1 MALPGGYARR
11 MLGSLHERVLN
22 ELGRRVVSGEFPP
35 GEKMHTE
42 EAEKQFGVSRSVV
55 REAVRVLQ
63 NLGLVESVKRVGI
76 RVLPMKRW
84 NVYDPLVIRWRLAET
99 TNGAQLRSLT
109 ELRSAVEPRAAEL
122 AARFAPDA
130 VTGELLILASR
141 MRAVGREGDLELF
154 LQLDIHFHSLVLAAS
169 GNEMF
174 AKLDSVIAE
183 VLTGRTD
190 QGLMPHHP
198 HEEALQWHVDV
209 ADAIQGRRPGDAAAA
224 MERIM
229 TRTYTEVE
237 QMWADEPRLYL

>member
-1 MALPGGYARR
+1 
-11 MLGSLHERVLN
+11 
-22 ELGRRVVSGEFPP
+22 
-35 GEKMHTE
+35 MHTE
-42 EAEKQFGVSRSVV
+42 HAEKQFGVSRSVV

-76 RVLPMKRW
+76 RVLPMGHW

-122 AARFAPDA
+122 AARFAPDSA
-130 VTGELLILASR
+130 TGELLALASR

-154 LQLDIHFHSLVLAAS
+154 LELDIRFHSLVLAAS

-190 QGLMPHHP
+190 QGLMPRRP

-209 ADAIQGRRPGDAAAA
+209 ADAIQGRRPTDAAAA

-229 TRTYTEVE
+229 SRTSTEVE
-237 QMWADEPRLYL
+237 QIWSDEPRLYL

>member
-1 MALPGGYARR
+1 
-11 MLGSLHERVLN
+11 
-22 ELGRRVVSGEFPP
+22 
-35 GEKMHTE
+35 MHTE
-42 EAEKQFGVSRSVV
+42 HAEKQLGVSRSVV

-76 RVLPMKRW
+76 RVLPMGHW

-109 ELRSAVEPRAAEL
+109 ELRSAIEPRAAEL
-122 AARFAPDA
+122 AARFAPDSA
-130 VTGELLILASR
+130 TGELLALASR

-154 LQLDIHFHSLVLAAS
+154 LELDIRFHSLVLAAS

-190 QGLMPHHP
+190 QGLMPRRP

-209 ADAIQGRRPGDAAAA
+209 ADAIQGRRPTDAAAA

-229 TRTYTEVE
+229 SRTSTEVE
-237 QMWADEPRLYL
+237 QIWSDEPRLYL